1 MSNILVFIETSPSGE
16 LRNTVAPLLGV
27 AATLGHPICVV
38 SASPERRESIA
49 QQLSQSGAGHVVF
62 ASTDQTTASLVEPHV
77 QALTTAVQNFA
88 PAAVLIA
95 NSVDGRDVAGRLA
108 VRVGMNLIIDAVE
121 LRLQDGAVVA
131 AHSIFGGA
139 YLVESTVHDGIPI
152 VTVRQGVG
160 EPLEATEGATVDV
173 VEVTAANYVD
183 VVIGEVAEKTVEQDR
198 PELRSAST
206 VVSGGRGLG
215 SKENF
220 ALVETLADLLD
231 GAVGA
236 SRAAVDAGY
245 APQNTQVGQTGVTVA
260 PDLYIAVGISG
271 AIQHRAGMQAAKT
284 IVAINSDEHAPIF
297 DIADFGVVGD
307 AFEIVPQ
314 LVAEIGAR
322 STRVP

>member
-1 MSNILVFIETSPSGE
+1 MSKILVFVEVSPSGE
-16 LRNTVAPLLGV
+16 LRNTVAPLIGV
-27 AATLGHPICVV
+27 ASALGEPICVV
-38 SASPERRESIA
+38 SASREARESIA
-49 QQLSQSGAGHVVF
+49 EQLSAVGADHVLF

-77 QALTTAVQNFA
+77 QALTSAVQRFE
-88 PAAVLIA
+88 PSAVLIP

-108 VRVGMNLIIDAVE
+108 IRVGMDLIIDAVE
-121 LRLQDGAVVA
+121 LRLQDGTVVA
-131 AHSIFGGA
+131 THSIFGGA
-139 YLVESTVHDGIPI
+139 YAVESAVHGGVPI

-160 EPLEATEGATVDV
+160 EPVAATEGTTVDV
-173 VEVTAANYVD
+173 VEVTAGSYVD
-183 VVIGEVAEKTVEQDR
+183 VVIGEVTEETAVQDR

-245 APQNTQVGQTGVTVA
+245 APQNAQVGQTGVTVA

-284 IVAINSDEHAPIF
+284 IVAINTDEHAPIF
-297 DIADFGVVGD
+297 DVADFGVVGD
-307 AFEIVPQ
+307 AFTIVPQ
-314 LVAEIGAR
+314 LVSEIGAR
-322 STRVP
+322 SARVQ